1 MKSQGPPNVEPLAGE
16 THKCS
21 AKLEGSSRCRGST
34 EEGEVIK
41 SLGFGKGVGRV
52 TRRNRCLRWARIN
65 DWEFTVGRGPSRE
78 KRERAPEAWRQGE
91 HGGSVH
97 LDLRDVDAVGSH

>member
-16 THKCS
+16 TDKCS
-21 AKLEGSSRCRGST
+21 AKLQGSSRCSGST

-41 SLGFGKGVGRV
+41 SLGLEKGVGRV
-52 TRRNRCLRWARIN
+52 TKRNRCLRWALIN
-65 DWEFTVGRGPSRE
+65 DWEFTVGHGPSRE
-78 KRERAPEAWRQGE
+78 NKEHVPEAWRQGE

-97 LDLRDVDAVGSH
+97 LDLRDVDVVGSH